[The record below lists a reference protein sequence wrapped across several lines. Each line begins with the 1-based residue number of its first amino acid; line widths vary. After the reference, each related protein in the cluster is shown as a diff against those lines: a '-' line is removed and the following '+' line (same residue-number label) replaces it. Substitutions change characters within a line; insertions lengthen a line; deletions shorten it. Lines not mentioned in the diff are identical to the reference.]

1 VGGGSGGVKNT
12 VGEERVKLRDVSGPL
27 PLSPLPS
34 PSRLAHLKNAN
45 TIIHF
50 LYKTTTSL

>member
-1 VGGGSGGVKNT
+1 VGGGSGGVKTT

-27 PLSPLPS
+27 LLSSLPS
-34 PSRLAHLKNAN
+34 PPRLAHLKNAN

-50 LYKTTTSL
+50 LL